1 MNMTTLAKVNLKV
14 LLTLFSI
21 LYWATIRFSFYL
33 SSSSL
38 SESEPPLNSDSSSS
52 FSWLFS
58 ADAFTSSFYSGSVVT
73 GSGWFLPS
81 SGSSFLTTSCLVL
94 IFSNYLSRLSAE
106 LSEALSSTCGLPLGG
121 IGSSSLK
128 SPSESES
135 WWGYSSSFYFL
146 WDCWGSGSTS
156 CSLFLPRSFWGDS
169 SAGFFSSSCLI
180 GGADGIG
187 GIRPGGAM

>member
-1 MNMTTLAKVNLKV
+1 MNITTLAKVNLKV

-38 SESEPPLNSDSSSS
+38 SESDPPLNSDSSFS

-58 ADAFTSSFYSGSVVT
+58 GSSFISCFYSGSVVT
-73 GSGWFLPS
+73 GYSGWFLPS
-81 SGSSFLTTSCLVL
+81 SGSSFFTTSCFVL

-106 LSEALSSTCGLPLGG
+106 LSEALSSTWGLPLGG
-121 IGSSSLK
+121 TGSSSLK

-135 WWGYSSSFYFL
+135 WGGYSSSFYFFE
-146 WDCWGSGSTS
+146 DCWGSGSPS
-156 CSLFLPRSFWGDS
+156 WSLFLPNSF
-169 SAGFFSSSCLI
+169 
-180 GGADGIG
+180 
-187 GIRPGGAM
+187 